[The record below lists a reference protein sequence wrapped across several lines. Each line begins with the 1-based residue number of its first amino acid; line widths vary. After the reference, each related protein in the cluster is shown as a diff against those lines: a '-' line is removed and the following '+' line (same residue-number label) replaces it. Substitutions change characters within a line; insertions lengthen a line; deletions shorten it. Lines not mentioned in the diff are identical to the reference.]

1 VPDQVKTRN
10 SESQIFRLKVN
21 EEDSL
26 QRLDQYLNN
35 KIKTCTRSQ
44 LQRLIREG
52 RVLIGSKLGRPSTL
66 TKTSDIITL
75 TIPPP
80 AEAEPSPEAIS
91 LDVVHDDQ
99 DLIVVNKPSGMVVHP
114 AAGHT
119 KGTLVNALLHH
130 LEDLSGIGGVLRPGI
145 VHRLDRGT
153 SGLIV
158 IAKNDLAHIKL
169 AEQFKNRETEKIYSA
184 LVWGNVSAGQKID
197 VPIGRDLI
205 NRKKISPHSKHTR
218 TAITQIVDSETLSET
233 SLLRIA
239 ITTGRTHQ
247 IRVHLKTIGNPIVGD
262 AEYGGLRK
270 NLPEHLRF
278 IKTLRRQFLHAT
290 QLSFKHPTSGQRMTL
305 TSALPS
311 ELQKIIDF
319 LRHKTERKTAN
330 D

>member
-1 VPDQVKTRN
+1 M
-10 SESQIFRLKVN
+10 N

-26 QRLDQYLNN
+26 QRLDQFLNN

-52 RVLIGSKLGRPSTL
+52 HLLIGSKLGRPSTL
-66 TKTSDIITL
+66 TKTGDIITL

-80 AEAEPSPEAIS
+80 TEAEPLPEAIS
-91 LDVVHDDQ
+91 LDIVHEDQ

-119 KGTLVNALLHH
+119 TGTLVNALLHY
-130 LEDLSGIGGVLRPGI
+130 LDDLSGIGGVLRPGI

-158 IAKNDLAHIKL
+158 IAKNDKAHIKL
-169 AEQFKNRETEKIYSA
+169 AEQFKTRETEKIYTA
-184 LVWGNVSAGQKID
+184 LVWGNVSAGQTID
-197 VPIGRDLI
+197 VPIGRDFI
-205 NRKKISPHSKHTR
+205 NRKIFSPHSKHTR
-218 TAITQIVDSETLSET
+218 TAITQIDDTEHLSET

-270 NLPEHLRF
+270 NPPEHLRF
-278 IKTLRRQFLHAT
+278 VKTLRRPFLHAT
-290 QLSFKHPTSGQRMTL
+290 QLSFKHPTGGKRMTL
-305 TSALPS
+305 TSDLPS
-311 ELQKIIDF
+311 ELQKIVDF
-319 LRHKTERKTAN
+319 LRQVTKRQTAN

>member
-1 VPDQVKTRN
+1 M
-10 SESQIFRLKVN
+10 N

-26 QRLDQYLNN
+26 QRLDQYINN

-205 NRKKISPHSKHTR
+205 NRKKI
-218 TAITQIVDSETLSET
+218 
-233 SLLRIA
+233 
-239 ITTGRTHQ
+239 
-247 IRVHLKTIGNPIVGD
+247 
-262 AEYGGLRK
+262 
-270 NLPEHLRF
+270 
-278 IKTLRRQFLHAT
+278 
-290 QLSFKHPTSGQRMTL
+290 
-305 TSALPS
+305 
-311 ELQKIIDF
+311 
-319 LRHKTERKTAN
+319 
-330 D
+330 